1 VLGADAVCLA
11 PQKGKAQKKEGEE
24 GSTGRGGRPVTWF
37 GGGGMNPQ

>member
-1 VLGADAVCLA
+1 MLMPSAL
-11 PQKGKAQKKEGEE
+11 QKAKKGEE